1 MRKLYSG
8 AMFFRALGLFLVLA
22 VPGCAYFN
30 TFYLAKKHYK
40 EAVKAQEKSLSDL
53 PSPDASAKYDLVIR
67 QCNKVITDYP
77 KSKWMDD
84 ASYMLGAALYGK
96 GDYQGAMQRCAE
108 LETKFPKSPFVA
120 DARFLEGLS
129 RYREKEYATAD
140 SIFRE
145 IDTRFPKFPQ
155 RWELAYY
162 AGENQAATK
171 HYRAALYWYGRA
183 LQSAKDRHDRSN
195 TLRRAG
201 DACVLASRPDTAEV
215 LYAQCLK
222 VEDRGKERLDV
233 ALSRGECLRDLKHYA
248 QAVDFL
254 GQWKIFSQQEN
265 REGELLLLVNECTAL
280 LGHVPEAIT
289 GYRNIVT
296 KFPHTSP
303 AFDAQF
309 RIGYLYETQLQD
321 YASAGTEYDKLKT
334 EATSE
339 FSTQAARRSQNLLVM
354 KQYRSEMATDTTE
367 ARAKA
372 AFLLAELYYFQLD
385 KPDSALTQYRT
396 VEQAFPH
403 SIFAPKSAYARLWI
417 AAYERSDTLGAMA
430 LTDTIADR
438 YRGTRYAESALYLWK
453 SWAARTDTRTAL
465 LDSLIA
471 NPDTSRTAQFTP
483 EPDLKL
489 PAPVDS
495 AQVAIRTGYVMT
507 HADSMRADSLLHVE
521 QEWKKKHG
529 QSKMPRGVHAVQAGS
544 GQPAPGTT
552 STTQGAAP
560 GSSPAAPGSSPQPGL
575 PATIPVPEQPPTAGT
590 GSPPDSS
597 DAGDE

>member
-8 AMFFRALGLFLVLA
+8 AMFVRALGLVLA
-22 VPGCAYFN
+22 LAIPGCAYFN

-40 EAVKAQEKSLSDL
+40 EAVKSQEKSLSDL

-96 GDYQGAMQRCAE
+96 GDYQTAMQRFGE
-108 LETKFPKSPFVA
+108 FETKFPKSPFVA
-120 DARFLEGLS
+120 DARFMEGLS
-129 RYREKEYATAD
+129 RYREKEYPTAD

-145 IDTRFPKFPQ
+145 VDARYPKFPR

-162 AGENQAATK
+162 AGENQAAMK
-171 HYRAALYWYGRA
+171 RYPAALYWYARA
-183 LQSAKDRHDRSN
+183 LDSSKERHDLSN

-201 DACVLASRPDTAEV
+201 DACVLASRPDTAEI

-248 QAVDFL
+248 QAVEFL

-321 YASAGTEYDKLKT
+321 YASAGNEYDKLKT
-334 EATSE
+334 EPTSE

-354 KQYRSEMATDTTE
+354 KQYRSEMATDTTD

-396 VEQAFPH
+396 VESQFPH

-417 AAYERSDTLGAMA
+417 AAYDRSDTLGAMA

-438 YRGTRYAESALYLWK
+438 YRGTRYAENALYLWK
-453 SWAARTDTRTAL
+453 SWAGKTDTRTAL

-471 NPDTSRTAQFTP
+471 NPDTSRTAQFEP
-483 EPDLKL
+483 EPTLNL

-495 AQVAIRTGYVMT
+495 VQAAMRIGYVMT
-507 HADSMRADSLLHVE
+507 HADSVRADSLSRAAE
-521 QEWKKKHG
+521 EWRKKHG
-529 QSKMPRGVHAVQAGS
+529 NKQKLPPGVHAVQAA
-544 GQPAPGTT
+544 GQQAPGQGPTGAPQGT
-552 STTQGAAP
+552 SPGTAP
-560 GSSPAAPGSSPQPGL
+560 QNGGI
-575 PATIPVPEQPPTAGT
+575 PATIPVPEQPPTGT
-590 GSPPDSS
+590 GAAPDSS